1 MRKIGLPF
9 GRNDHQ
15 TPMREQMYRK
25 DGRVLI
31 CRMLNPSNVSERAVS
46 HQNHDVVSK
55 RSELRLEEAVEATL
69 LGSKTELRERLLYRV
84 LKMIRQRRVA

>member
-1 MRKIGLPF
+1 MPF

-15 TPMREQMYRK
+15 TPMREQIYRK

-31 CRMLNPSNVSERAVS
+31 CLILNPSNVSERAVN

-55 RSELRLEEAVEATL
+55 RSEQQSEEAIEAIL
-69 LGSKTELRERLLYRV
+69 LGSKTELCERLLYRV